1 MVRLRINCLQ
11 VFADD
16 TSANQGSPLI
26 TSDKM
31 RSLLMILALC
41 FLLAGNVSAATT
53 TGKVVGGKISEHP
66 AWFKESF
73 LDIAEDVEEAAVAN
87 KHVILFMH
95 LNGCPYCYKMTE
107 ENFKHAPY
115 TEFIKEN
122 FDVIAINIKGD
133 REVALNEEI
142 SLTEKELAVK
152 LKVMYTPTIVF
163 LNQQNKVVARV
174 NGYRS
179 VPDFRHVLDYVQEKA
194 YLNTSLSKYVDARK
208 ERVYSFREHPQLTEV
223 KDLRSLAD
231 QPLAVIFEDK
241 ACVDCDALHDGHL
254 KRPEVREVLEDYTFV
269 RLDALSEEPIVD
281 VEGNPTTPRAYA
293 EKLGLVYRPGIV
305 LFDRGKEVIRITSV
319 LYTYHFE
326 EVLRYVGERH
336 YDLYP
341 ESFYDYLDARTAEI
355 TASGR
360 DVDLSQ

>member
-1 MVRLRINCLQ
+1 M
-11 VFADD
+11 FD
-16 TSANQGSPLI
+16 TI
-26 TSDKM
+26 
-31 RSLLMILALC
+31 RSLVMAIAVS
-41 FLLAGNVSAATT
+41 LLLTGVVSAAATG
-53 TGKVVGGKISEHP
+53 GKVLGGKISEHP
-66 AWFKESF
+66 DWFKESF
-73 LDIAEDVEEAAVAN
+73 LDIAEDVDEAAEED

-115 TEFIKEN
+115 RDFIQEN

-133 REVALNEEI
+133 REVALDEDT
-142 SLTEKELAVK
+142 SLTEKELAAR
-152 LKVMYTPTIVF
+152 LNVMYTPTIVF
-163 LNQQNKVVARV
+163 LNQENKKVAQV

-179 VPDFRHVLDYVQEKA
+179 VADFRHVLDYVQEKA
-194 YLNTSLSKYVDARK
+194 YLKSSLSKYVDARK
-208 ERVYSFREHPQLTEV
+208 AAVYSFRDHPQLKQV
-223 KDLRSLAD
+223 NDLQSAAD
-231 QPLAVIFEDK
+231 KPLAVLFEDK
-241 ACVDCDALHDGHL
+241 GCLDCDALHDGHL
-254 KRPEVREVLEDYTFV
+254 NRPEVRAVLDNYTFV

-305 LFDRGKEVIRITSV
+305 LFDKGKEVTRITSV

-336 YDLYP
+336 YEQYP
-341 ESFYDYLDARTAEI
+341 ESFYDYLDVRTAEI

-360 DVDLSQ
+360 DVDISQ

>member
-1 MVRLRINCLQ
+1 MMSRKIRFLL
-11 VFADD
+11 FAF
-16 TSANQGSPLI
+16 TF
-26 TSDKM
+26 
-31 RSLLMILALC
+31 SLLGSGASV
-41 FLLAGNVSAATT
+41 AAATP
-53 TGKVVGGKISEHP
+53 GKVVGGKISEHP
-66 AWFKESF
+66 DWFKESF
-73 LDIAEDVEEAAVAN
+73 LDIAEDVEEAAESG

-133 REVALNEEI
+133 REIALNEET
-142 SLTEKELAVK
+142 SLTEKQLAAR

-163 LNQQNKVVARV
+163 LNQQNKTVARV

-179 VPDFRHVLDYVQEKA
+179 VPDFKQVLDYVQQKA
-194 YLNTSLSKYVDARK
+194 YRETSLAKFVDARK
-208 ERVYSFREHPQLTEV
+208 QAVYRFRDHPQLKPV
-223 KDLRSLAD
+223 GDLQSVAD

-241 ACVDCDALHDGHL
+241 GCLDCDALHDGHL
-254 KRPEVREVLEDYTFV
+254 KRPAVRDILKNYTFV

-281 VEGNPTTPRAYA
+281 VEGNETTPKSYA
-293 EKLGLVYRPGIV
+293 EDLGLVYRPSIV
-305 LFDRGKEVIRITSV
+305 LFDRGKEVMRIQSN

-326 EVLRYVGERH
+326 EILRYVGERH
-336 YDLYP
+336 YEQFP
-341 ESFYDYLDARTAEI
+341 EDFYDYLDVRTAEI

-360 DVDLSQ
+360 DVDLSR